1 MAKQEPQRSCLGCRT
16 VKDKKELLR
25 FVLAPDRTLVP
36 DPQGKLPG
44 RGAYTCWQRV
54 CLRTAMARK
63 QFARS
68 FRGEVRS
75 EGADALIALV
85 SNLLEER
92 IGAYLA
98 LANKAGKVVSGS
110 DTVVDA
116 FKRRTP
122 GVLFIAADISA
133 ESRERF
139 AFLAERAGVPLVE
152 LFTKERLGGLLGKEM
167 RGVAAIEQGGFITT
181 IMTELEKYRN
191 FVREGC
197 SNHE

>member
-1 MAKQEPQRSCLGCRT
+1 MTKLEPQRSCLGCRA

-44 RGAYTCWQRV
+44 RGAYTCWQRE
-54 CLRTAMARK
+54 CLRAAVAKK

-75 EGADALIALV
+75 EGPDALIARV
-85 SNLLEER
+85 VQLLEER
-92 IGAYLA
+92 IGSYLA

-110 DTVVDA
+110 DMVAEA

-122 GVLFIAADISA
+122 GVLFVAADISA
-133 ESRERF
+133 DSRERF
-139 AFLAERAGVPLVE
+139 VFLAQRAGTPMVE
-152 LFTKERLGGLLGKEM
+152 IFTKERLGGLLGKEM
-167 RGVAAIEQGGFITT
+167 RGVAAIEQGGFSTS

-191 FVREGC
+191 FAREGC

>member
-1 MAKQEPQRSCLGCRT
+1 MR
-16 VKDKKELLR
+16 DKRELLR

-44 RGAYTCWQRV
+44 RGAYTCWQRE
-54 CLRTAMARK
+54 CLRAAAAK
-63 QFARS
+63 NQFARS

-75 EGADALIALV
+75 GGADALITRV
-85 SNLLEER
+85 IQLLEER
-92 IGAYLA
+92 IGSYLA

-110 DTVVDA
+110 DTVVEA
-116 FKRRTP
+116 FKRRAP
-122 GVLFIAADISA
+122 GVLFVATDLSG

-139 AFLAERAGVPLVE
+139 VFLAERAGVPLVE
-152 LFTKERLGGLLGKEM
+152 LFTKDQLGALLGKEM
-167 RGVAAIEQGGFITT
+167 RGVATIELGGFTTT

-191 FVREGC
+191 FAREGC

>member
-1 MAKQEPQRSCLGCRT
+1 MR
-16 VKDKKELLR
+16 DKKELLR

-44 RGAYTCWQRV
+44 RGAYTCWQQE
-54 CLRTAMARK
+54 CLRSAAAKK

-68 FRGEVRS
+68 FRGEVQPV
-75 EGADALIALV
+75 APDALVVRVVRHLA
-85 SNLLEER
+85 ER
-92 IGAYLA
+92 IGSYLA

-110 DTVVDA
+110 DMVVEA

-122 GVLFIAADISA
+122 GVLFVAADISA
-133 ESRERF
+133 DSRERF
-139 AFLAERAGVPLVE
+139 VSLANRAGVPLIE
-152 LFTKERLGGLLGKEM
+152 LFTKEQLGALLGKEM
-167 RGVAAIEQGGFITT
+167 RSVAAIEQGGFIAS

-191 FVREGC
+191 IVREGC